1 MFEISGLK
9 DGEQVR
15 FDPTGSARVALKHFR
30 TLDQGSGRIALD
42 GAEIGLEELQR
53 LAARETE

>member
-1 MFEISGLK
+1 VYEISGLK

-15 FDPTGSARVALKHFR
+15 FDPTGSARVALKQCR
-30 TLDQGSGRIALD
+30 ALDPGSGRISLD
-42 GAEIGLEELQR
+42 GTEIGLEELQR